1 MIGTGSILSVSRV
14 ITRVGH
20 TEGWHCANPTD
31 ANSVALT
38 KISVDHVVERDA
50 GVGRRRW
57 GGCLLT
63 SWKIKANI
71 KPWGKSD

>member
-31 ANSVALT
+31 AKSVALT
-38 KISVDHVVERDA
+38 KISVDHVVERGSGA
-50 GVGRRRW
+50 EEVGR
-57 GGCLLT
+57 CLLT